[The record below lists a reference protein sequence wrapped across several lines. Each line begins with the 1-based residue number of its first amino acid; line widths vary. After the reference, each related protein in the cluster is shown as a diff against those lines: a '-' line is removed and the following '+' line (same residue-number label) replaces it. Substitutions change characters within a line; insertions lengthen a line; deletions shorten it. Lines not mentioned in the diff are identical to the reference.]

1 MPSGDMILNRTNA
14 RAMTIEMINTDLLFV
29 TVTGYLL
36 VIISKYRAKHSKLR
50 FPLNWARLDE
60 KSIDFSRK
68 MGYP

>member
-1 MPSGDMILNRTNA
+1 MTLKRTNA

-29 TVTGYLL
+29 TVTGCLL
-36 VIISKYRAKHSKLR
+36 VIISKYRAKHSNLR
-50 FPLNWARLDE
+50 FPLNWARLNK